1 MAKKRLM
8 KNIVGEV
15 ERVSPKVEEMLK
27 KMVAKKKT
35 VDLEN
40 EKPRKEVIPKDVEEM
55 ELEVKE
61 ILRSES
67 EVTEI
72 PEVKPEITEIPK
84 LEPKIP

>member
-35 VDLEN
+35 VDDSENLEN
-40 EKPRKEVIPKDVEEM
+40 EKP
-55 ELEVKE
+55 
-61 ILRSES
+61 
-67 EVTEI
+67 
-72 PEVKPEITEIPK
+72 
-84 LEPKIP
+84 